1 MRPVLAVVAA
11 ILLSGCGAVAGG
23 NPNVAAS
30 VDGAEIL
37 ITEVEEQFEQAQANE
52 EFATRLEED
61 PSFGP
66 QVQAQILTGLIQGEI
81 LQNWADDLGVEATD
95 EEVESERDEVIEQLG
110 GEEAFAQ
117 AIEQNG
123 LTEEQ
128 VDEQLRQRVLQEKIA
143 DEVASEPVTDEA
155 IEAFYEEN
163 KETRF
168 GGTATARH
176 ILVKDE
182 KTANQIISRIRNG
195 EDFATLAKELSTDT
209 GSGAQGGK
217 LPAYARGQTAPEFDE
232 VLFSA
237 PLKQLVGPVQTQFGF
252 HVMEVLSRSEPRPL
266 SAVEDEIREE
276 LEQSQQGEQ
285 LQGELKE
292 RTAQLDIQVNPRFGT
307 WDEESATVKPE
318 PALGETSEVPSP
330 GGAGGP
336 SEPMVIPTAPPA
348 G

>member
-1 MRPVLAVVAA
+1 MRPVVALLAAV
-11 ILLSGCGAVAGG
+11 LLSGCAAVAAGD
-23 NPNVAAS
+23 PNVAAS
-30 VDGAEIL
+30 VEGVEIPL
-37 ITEVEEQFEQAQANE
+37 EEVEQQFEQARSNE
-52 EFATRLEED
+52 EFATRLDED

-66 QVQAQILTGLIQGEI
+66 QVQAQILTGLIQGKI
-81 LQNWADDLGVEATD
+81 LQDWADDLGVEAS
-95 EEVESERDEVIEQLG
+95 ESEVKEERDEVIEQLG

-117 AIEQNG
+117 AVEQNG

-143 DEVASEPVTDEA
+143 DEVASDPVTDEA
-155 IEAFYEEN
+155 IEQFYEQN

-182 KTANQIISRIRNG
+182 KTANDALARLRKG
-195 EDFATLAKELSTDT
+195 EDFGKVAQELSTDT

-237 PLKQLVGPVQTQFGF
+237 PLNQLVGPVQTQFGF
-252 HVMEVLSRSEPRPL
+252 HLIEVLERSEARPL

-276 LEQSQQGEQ
+276 LESTQQSEQ
-285 LQGELKE
+285 LQGELQE
-292 RTAQLDIQVNPRFGT
+292 RTKDLDIEVNPRFGE
-307 WDEESATVKPE
+307 WDQESGQVKPV
-318 PALGETSEVPSP
+318 PALGDTSEIPSP

-336 SEPMVIPTAPPA
+336 SEPMVIPTAPPT